1 MAILNNEGA
10 LALNKGVV
18 PATARGMLYGTL
30 CSRCVLVVFPPVLT
44 RNDHNDNDNDND
56 NNNS

>member
-1 MAILNNEGA
+1 MTILNNEGA

-44 RNDHNDNDNDND
+44 RNDHNDNDN
-56 NNNS
+56 NNS